1 MLALEIRINDGK
13 PLIVGTENLTYVF
26 MSRIMTRDK
35 HSMAVGGADDAFRY
49 SWMNEDMQNGDKV
62 FIRVVEVD
70 KDEVSSPLI
79 IEKSDRERM
88 KRYFEELK
96 KELQGKNLL

>member
-1 MLALEIRINDGK
+1 
-13 PLIVGTENLTYVF
+13 
-26 MSRIMTRDK
+26 
-35 HSMAVGGADDAFRY
+35 
-49 SWMNEDMQNGDKV
+49 MNEDMQNGDKV

-70 KDEVSSPLI
+70 KDEVSSPLV
-79 IEKSDRERM
+79 IEKSGRERM